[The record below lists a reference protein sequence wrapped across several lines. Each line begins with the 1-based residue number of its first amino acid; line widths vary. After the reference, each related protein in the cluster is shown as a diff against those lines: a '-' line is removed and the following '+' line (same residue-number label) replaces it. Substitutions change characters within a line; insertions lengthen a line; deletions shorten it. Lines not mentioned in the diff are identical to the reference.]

1 MSRDEHRDTLEE
13 AIPKVVQV
21 IRAASSLAA
30 QDVNFFKTLDGS
42 LGQEIETSA
51 SKLLGS
57 INGLLNNI
65 TDDVQDSRFHKMDFD
80 SGYAWKYITSII
92 DHLFEKAD
100 IKLDELT
107 RSITANSE
115 HSNRKLMYLEDKD
128 LNGNNS
134 NILYPT
140 RVMNKPQESFRLK
153 IDTSEKS
160 PFKPKISYKPNAL
173 VPYDDSIQLRNSGDN
188 SDISFYPQP
197 YEYEIDNQPYPE
209 FVIQRK
215 EPIEP
220 KPWKDTSATWIDSK
234 DGLSRMIEE
243 LKNLTEIAVDL
254 EHHDY
259 RSYYGLVCLMQ
270 ISNRQNDWL
279 IDTLALRDD
288 LEALNEIFTNPQIL
302 KVFHGAFM
310 DIIWLQRDL
319 GLYVVSLF
327 DTYHAAKKLGLSKF
341 SLAYLLET
349 FAKFKTSK
357 KYQLAD
363 WRLRPLSPA
372 MKAYARSDTHFLLYI
387 YDQMRNELLESDGR
401 LQEVLYESRQ
411 VAKRRFE
418 YTKFRPTSNTS
429 AALVY
434 SPLMVSN
441 SREPYS
447 SIMSQYNVPAFK
459 KPLIEVLFE
468 WRDREAKQQD
478 ESVRYIMPNQL
489 LVTLA
494 SLNPPVDAQSVISA
508 SSYVTESV
516 RLHAD
521 EIANLLN
528 NTLKQIEKQD
538 WELMNN
544 IYDQSESY
552 HHIVDSITIL
562 KDQEAFDAI
571 YKKSSKLFNTLD
583 DEILRPKSILFS
595 DKIQAV
601 ADTFSVSYSN
611 VTSTSKTTI
620 DIYNR
625 MKFVSQK
632 FKEIN
637 QEKPESRISQTDT
650 PMPPPT
656 PTESQ
661 KRTPPDVPAKI
672 KEDPAE
678 IIKLKTKQTHT
689 LSSDL
694 PAALEEEPIKY
705 NESQRILN
713 ETTSKSKSKNQK
725 KRSYDPYAQA
735 YDGPKPAKKQ
745 LRSNQGRSTT
755 FSTGK

>member
-1 MSRDEHRDTLEE
+1 MSRDEHRDPLDGTV
-13 AIPKVVQV
+13 PKVVQV
-21 IRAASSLAA
+21 VRAASSLAA

-42 LGQEIETSA
+42 LGQEIDSSA

-57 INGLLNNI
+57 ISSLLNNI
-65 TDDVQDSRFHKMDFD
+65 TDEVQDSRFQKMDFD
-80 SGYAWKYITSII
+80 SDYAWKHITNTI

-100 IKLDELT
+100 IKLDELS
-107 RSITANSE
+107 RSNAGKSE
-115 HSNRKLMYLEDKD
+115 PSNTKLMYLEDKD
-128 LNGNNS
+128 VVNNNS
-134 NILYPT
+134 NILFPT
-140 RVMNKPQESFRLK
+140 KVISKPQDNFRLK
-153 IDTSEKS
+153 VDTTEKN

-173 VPYDDSIQLRNSGDN
+173 ILYDESLRLRNPGGC
-188 SDISFYPQP
+188 SDFSFYPQP

-209 FVIQRK
+209 FVIQKK

-220 KPWKDTSATWIDSK
+220 KPWKETSATWVDSK
-234 DGLSRMIEE
+234 EGLLSMVNE

-279 IDTLALRDD
+279 VDTLALRDD
-288 LEALNEIFTNPQIL
+288 LEVMNEIFTNPQIL

-319 GLYVVSLF
+319 GLYIVSLF

-387 YDQMRNELLESDGR
+387 YDQMRNKLLENDGR

-418 YTKFRPTSNTS
+418 YTKFRPTSGTTT
-429 AALVY
+429 ALVY

-441 SREPYS
+441 PREPYS

-459 KPLIEVLFE
+459 KPLIEILFE
-468 WRDREAKQQD
+468 WRDRVAKQQD

-494 SLNPPVDAQSVISA
+494 SLNHPVDAQKVITA

-516 RLHAD
+516 RTHAE
-521 EIANLLN
+521 EIANLLDM
-528 NTLKQIEKQD
+528 TLKQIEKQD

-544 IYDQSESY
+544 IYDQNEPYRHS
-552 HHIVDSITIL
+552 VDSITIL
-562 KDQEAFDAI
+562 KDQNVFNNLYETCSRLFTTFDKDI
-571 YKKSSKLFNTLD
+571 FTQESV
-583 DEILRPKSILFS
+583 LFS
-595 DKIQAV
+595 DKIRGIT
-601 ADTFSVSYSN
+601 DSFSVSYDKGKP
-611 VTSTSKTTI
+611 TSTTTL
-620 DIYNR
+620 DVCNR
-625 MKFVSQK
+625 INFVRQK
-632 FKEIN
+632 FKEMS
-637 QEKPESRISQTDT
+637 QEKVTPNILQNDGTSTSPESPAHTAAAVQTK
-650 PMPPPT
+650 P
-656 PTESQ
+656 
-661 KRTPPDVPAKI
+661 R
-672 KEDPAE
+672 EDPAE
-678 IIKLKTKQTHT
+678 IIKLKTKK
-689 LSSDL
+689 SSSVKTNS
-694 PAALEEEPIKY
+694 PAIVDEEAPIKY
-705 NESQRILN
+705 NESKRILDG
-713 ETTSKSKSKNQK
+713 TLPKSKTKNQK
-725 KRSYDPYAQA
+725 KRSYDPYAQG

-745 LRSNQGRSTT
+745 QRLNQGRTTT
-755 FSTGK
+755 FNTRK